1 MQILCWCW
9 SRVLVQ
15 FLKTS
20 NLAKRGHWHWGQ
32 QPQQPASHN
41 LAPQLSAIYFK
52 NKFVLKLLQIIRLV
66 KYPVELTGNWTSP
79 QVWYLQSK
87 STFFQGSLIVI
98 CRFSFYSFCSLY
110 ANACSY
116 CLILCTVSQMLLTL
130 CCEYFK
136 INMLN
141 YAVA

>member
-1 MQILCWCW
+1 MHRAGKVVLYFVSALQILCWCW

-20 NLAKRGHWHWGQ
+20 NLAERGHWHWGH

-66 KYPVELTGNWTSP
+66 KYPVELTGHHINPKYETS
-79 QVWYLQSK
+79 
-87 STFFQGSLIVI
+87 ST
-98 CRFSFYSFCSLY
+98 R
-110 ANACSY
+110 
-116 CLILCTVSQMLLTL
+116 
-130 CCEYFK
+130 
-136 INMLN
+136 
-141 YAVA
+141 